1 MCYALSFIFLFGIG
15 GLTGLFLGALATD
28 VHLHDTY
35 FVVAHFHYVMF
46 GGVMIAFLG
55 ALHYWWP
62 KMTGRMYSDLWG
74 RVAAL
79 LLFIAFNLTF
89 FPQFVLGTK
98 GNPRRYFD
106 YSQVKDQIHVLKP
119 LHVLST
125 IGAFLLLLAFLIM
138 LIYLL
143 QSLFRGK
150 KAPANP
156 WGSNT
161 LEWKCSSPPPPHN
174 FETPPPVSDPYD
186 YANLTFDESRG
197 EYVEKSTPAEAPAG

>member
-1 MCYALSFIFLFGIG
+1 
-15 GLTGLFLGALATD
+15 
-28 VHLHDTY
+28 
-35 FVVAHFHYVMF
+35 VAHFHYVMF

-62 KMTGRMYSDLWG
+62 KMTGRMYSERWG
-74 RVAAL
+74 RIAAL

-98 GNPRRYFD
+98 GNPRRYYD
-106 YSQVKDQIHVLKP
+106 YAPLKELQP
-119 LHVLST
+119 LHILSS
-125 IGAFLLLLAFLIM
+125 IGAFLLLAAFVIM

-143 QSLFRGK
+143 HSLFRGR

-156 WGSNT
+156 WGGNT

-174 FETPPPVSDPYD
+174 FEAPPPVGDPYD
-186 YANLTFDESRG
+186 FSHLEFDETRG
-197 EYVEKSTPAEAPAG
+197 EYIEKTPVGEAHTA